1 MSKCINIIKAEIKRS
16 LKESFSYRMG
26 FVSDIMVLILLYT
39 ALIFGNTGMRLGSYY
54 NNPGNYK
61 TLFLLGY
68 IFWSYSISAIS
79 LTCNEISAEA
89 VKGTLEQ
96 KFMAVIPY
104 PFLVLGSV
112 ISNFMVSSIVAAVI
126 IAFSTLVLGVNIAIN
141 GKVLLALLLTLAGMY
156 GMGLILGGLALIAK
170 RVNQMTL
177 VLQIVLLFATDTT
190 TKRSPSSVAKLI
202 IPLTSGND
210 IARKAVSSMA
220 IYPTDWLQLLL
231 ASILWL
237 VVGSAVFG
245 ACSRYARK
253 NGLLGTY

>member
-1 MSKCINIIKAEIKRS
+1 
-16 LKESFSYRMG
+16 
-26 FVSDIMVLILLYT
+26 
-39 ALIFGNTGMRLGSYY
+39 
-54 NNPGNYK
+54 
-61 TLFLLGY
+61 
-68 IFWSYSISAIS
+68 
-79 LTCNEISAEA
+79 
-89 VKGTLEQ
+89 
-96 KFMAVIPY
+96 VIPY

-112 ISNFMVSSIVAAVI
+112 ISNFLVSSIVAAVI